1 VGLAS
6 QCLMPRCCQ
15 IWPGAAA
22 YACRHAPCEHRRTAQ
37 ICAAV
42 TLAKSVKNAAELAG
56 LREAHLRDGV
66 ALVQFLCW
74 VEKTVAGGG

>member
-1 VGLAS
+1 
-6 QCLMPRCCQ
+6 
-15 IWPGAAA
+15 
-22 YACRHAPCEHRRTAQ
+22 
-37 ICAAV
+37 
-42 TLAKSVKNAAELAG
+42 VKNAAELAG